1 MRGMVVSKCLCG
13 RATLRGGMQR
23 QTHAAKL
30 LCQNVATGL
39 DLLSKTRWRRPSIHQ
54 ATTFSRV
61 QARRPLTDSSKN
73 QTVGE
78 IGRRTKTVPLLCR
91 LVCSKSC
98 WTKST
103 VLPSSL
109 FVEVSLDNLQAE
121 TEGLSLRC
129 VRGVLRT
136 QLRDEQIEF
145 GQTQHHVLGRLIQDH
160 LQLLVLGGRQ
170 ERYHEPTLVLPF
182 LIEALLDD
190 CTDVL

>member
-103 VLPSSL
+103 VLHHLACLSKFHWTICKRKLKGFLYDVYEASFGPNSVTSKSNSAKRSIMSL
-109 FVEVSLDNLQAE
+109 VD
-121 TEGLSLRC
+121 
-129 VRGVLRT
+129 
-136 QLRDEQIEF
+136 
-145 GQTQHHVLGRLIQDH
+145 
-160 LQLLVLGGRQ
+160 
-170 ERYHEPTLVLPF
+170 
-182 LIEALLDD
+182 
-190 CTDVL
+190 